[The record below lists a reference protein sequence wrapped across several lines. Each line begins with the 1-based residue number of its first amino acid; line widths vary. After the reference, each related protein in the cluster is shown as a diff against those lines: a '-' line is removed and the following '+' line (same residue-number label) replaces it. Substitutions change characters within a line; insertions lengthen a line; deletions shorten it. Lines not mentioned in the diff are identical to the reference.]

1 MSARNFIAYRYLE
14 NQTEEV
20 FVTQLVSNPSCSGG
34 SLDLVKTNADIED
47 FRTATGTSSVM
58 LARAAMWN
66 VSVFSK
72 QGLFPVE
79 KVMEEYLKYVSQ
91 FDYRKI
97 INTLILN

>member
-1 MSARNFIAYRYLE
+1 M
-14 NQTEEV
+14 
-20 FVTQLVSNPSCSGG
+20 
-34 SLDLVKTNADIED
+34 KTNTDIED
-47 FRTATGTSSVM
+47 FRAATGTSSVM

-79 KVMEEYLKYVSQ
+79 KVMEEYLKYVSI